1 MPLRTSAVRRSMQ
14 EERRVHPIGLCGV
27 SCGGRV
33 KSATN
38 FKLLLHQAVF
48 DSKRHS
54 NKVANSEFETIFPRS
69 QPHHHLLILLNTH
82 IICHSKTSA
91 GRGAR
96 LVLPSDVHIRNSNNP
111 TEHFHQ
117 QRRGAEEWEHKAVQ
131 LAAVH
136 HHQWEGMSR
145 LAIL

>member
-1 MPLRTSAVRRSMQ
+1 MLFGAQCRKKDECT
-14 EERRVHPIGLCGV
+14 IGLWRCVVRGEGQK
-27 SCGGRV
+27 C
-33 KSATN
+33 
-38 FKLLLHQAVF
+38 HQLQTFIAPGSVRF
-48 DSKRHS
+48 KRHS

-96 LVLPSDVHIRNSNNP
+96 LVLPSDVHSRNNNNP

-117 QRRGAEEWEHKAVQ
+117 QQRRGAEEGEHKAVQ

-136 HHQWEGMSR
+136 HRWEGMSK
-145 LAIL
+145 LAIQ